1 MRFLQLPWSGNA
13 LPSLIDA
20 GTSETPLIDLSKATK
35 LKDMEFRGRD
45 STSIRWITV
54 ALQTVKS
61 KNLRQITIHSP
72 LTIPD
77 PAGEV
82 ARREWQ
88 DLDHLLVQFWTSNS
102 IRSQVMYE
110 PEEGRKDITDHAS
123 SLLPELTRRGLVD
136 LVEFPPR

>member
-1 MRFLQLPWSGNA
+1 
-13 LPSLIDA
+13 
-20 GTSETPLIDLSKATK
+20 
-35 LKDMEFRGRD
+35 MEFRGRD

-77 PAGEV
+77 PAGKV
-82 ARREWQ
+82 VRREWQ

-136 LVEFPPR
+136 LVEFPPC